1 MRKAIPEASFLILV
15 ALSDQE
21 LHGYGII
28 GEVKQ
33 LSGDRLK
40 LGPGTLYG
48 TLDRL
53 SERGLIQQLSERG
66 LIQQT
71 ETKIVDGRV
80 RHYYGITGMGLEAV
94 RDEAA
99 ARSDTMRAVTRHLQP
114 RGRGALA

>member
-1 MRKAIPEASFLILV
+1 MILV

-48 TLDRL
+48 TLDR
-53 SERGLIQQLSERG
+53 LSERG

-114 RGRGALA
+114 RGPGALA